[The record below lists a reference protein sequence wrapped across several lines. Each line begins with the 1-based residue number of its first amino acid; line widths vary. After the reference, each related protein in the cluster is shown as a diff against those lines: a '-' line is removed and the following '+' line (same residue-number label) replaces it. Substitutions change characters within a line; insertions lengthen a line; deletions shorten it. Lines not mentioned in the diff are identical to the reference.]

1 MKMIISF
8 VVAMGKNRV
17 IGKNNS
23 LPWNMP
29 ADMKRFRDL
38 TAGKPMIMGRKTYES
53 IGRPL
58 PNRTNIII
66 TRDKNYNVKGCV
78 IAHSIDEAIKAAGNV
93 PEAMVIGGFQI
104 FKEFFPI
111 ANKIY
116 LTIIDNNFEG
126 DTYFPEYTKSEW
138 RETKKE
144 EHKKDKENPYDYT
157 FLVLERKN
165 KV

>member
-1 MKMIISF
+1 MIISF
-8 VVAMGKNRV
+8 IVAMGKNRI
-17 IGKNNS
+17 IGKNSS

-38 TAGKPMIMGRKTYES
+38 TAGKPMIMGRKTFES

-66 TRDKNYNVKGCV
+66 TRDKNCKVKGCV
-78 IAHSIDEAIKAAGNV
+78 VAHSVDEAIKAAGNA

-116 LTIIDNNFEG
+116 LTVIGNNFEG
-126 DTYFPEYTKSEW
+126 DTYFPEYNKSEW
-138 RETKKE
+138 KETEKE
-144 EHKKDKENPYDYT
+144 EYKKDGENPYDYT
-157 FLVLERKN
+157 FLVLERKI
-165 KV
+165 